1 MKGDSFMRKA
11 LWGWRERRRSV
22 LSGVAE
28 GEPVDPPELAAIRA
42 LRDDPPTVDD
52 TTQEI
57 PVVATEVVADPAPI
71 ARGICPECRKT
82 VRLRKDGTI
91 SAHRPCDGGGR
102 EPLAVEDCE
111 ECAALEPPVYAET
124 VHAFGHPD
132 LSWPE
137 AA

>member
-1 MKGDSFMRKA
+1 MRRA
-11 LWGWRERRRSV
+11 LRGWRERRRSV
-22 LSGVAE
+22 LTGVAK
-28 GEPVDPPELAAIRA
+28 GDPVDPPELTAIWA
-42 LRDDPPTVDD
+42 LRDEPPPVGEI
-52 TTQEI
+52 TQEI
-57 PVVATEVVADPAPI
+57 PVVASESVADPAPI
-71 ARGICPECRKT
+71 ARGICPECRKP

-124 VHAFGHPD
+124 VHALGHPVLELAD
-132 LSWPE
+132 